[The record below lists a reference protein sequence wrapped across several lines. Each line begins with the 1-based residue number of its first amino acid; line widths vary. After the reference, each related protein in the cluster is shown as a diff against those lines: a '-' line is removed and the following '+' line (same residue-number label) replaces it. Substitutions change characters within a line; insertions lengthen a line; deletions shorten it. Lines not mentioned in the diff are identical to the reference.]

1 LNYINKDDDDEKN
14 NLLAN
19 CSLVITD
26 YKMPQM
32 SGLDFINKIRQ
43 NDTDYKIKMILIS
56 AFVKSDLNVDDMLN
70 NLKID
75 KVIEKPIHLENLKNE
90 VQKLLLN

>member
-19 CSLVITD
+19 CSLVITN

-32 SGLDFINKIRQ
+32 SGLDFINKIREK
-43 NDTDYKIKMILIS
+43 DTDYKIKMILIS

-75 KVIEKPIHLENLKNE
+75 KVIEKPLHLENLKNE
-90 VQKLLLN
+90 VKKLLLN

>member
-1 LNYINKDDDDEKN
+1 LNYINKNDDDEKN

-43 NDTDYKIKMILIS
+43 KDTDYKIKMILIS

-75 KVIEKPIHLENLKNE
+75 KVIEKPIRLENLKNE
-90 VQKLLLN
+90 VKKLLLN